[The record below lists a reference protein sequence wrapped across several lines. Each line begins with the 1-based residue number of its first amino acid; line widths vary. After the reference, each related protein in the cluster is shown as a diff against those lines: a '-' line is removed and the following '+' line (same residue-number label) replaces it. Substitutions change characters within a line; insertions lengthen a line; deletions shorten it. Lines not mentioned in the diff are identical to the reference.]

1 MSQFHTGNIQPQMDA
16 EEHDHP
22 SGAQG
27 AKRVS
32 IRGLVSPT
40 LSTATVGTSAVLLPT
55 SELSQRRSTIVWN
68 SNASLSMW
76 IGDSSLASGTG
87 IQLDPQEKMAIDVQK
102 DLYGIAE
109 ANYILA
115 RILELR

>member
-1 MSQFHTGNIQPQMDA
+1 MSQYHTGNVQPQMDN

-22 SGAQG
+22 SGSQG
-27 AKRVS
+27 AKRVA
-32 IRGLVSPT
+32 IRGLITPT
-40 LSTATVGTSAVLLPT
+40 LSTATVSTTASLLPAT
-55 SELSQRRSTIVWN
+55 ELEQRRSVVIWN

-76 IGDSSLASGTG
+76 IGDSSLASGSG
-87 IQLDPQEKMAIDVQK
+87 IQLDPQEKMVIDIQEG
-102 DLYGIAE
+102 LYGIAE